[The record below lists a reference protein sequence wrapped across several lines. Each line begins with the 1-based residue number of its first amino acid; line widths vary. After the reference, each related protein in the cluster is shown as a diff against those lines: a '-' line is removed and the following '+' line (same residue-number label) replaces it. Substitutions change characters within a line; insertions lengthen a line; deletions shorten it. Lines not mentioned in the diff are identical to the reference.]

1 MNVDHIVSRLR
12 IGKCWLQTFF
22 IFASL
27 TTTANYLDHDE
38 NGIANKDDLRSVVS
52 QPLNALTG
60 GKTSHDPINGTSI
73 KLAKSLGAIFRGTKQ
88 PVGTTNPRPF
98 PSPSPAQRQLA
109 NAPYSWT
116 PAQSKNLAA
125 LHWKAGKQVQAK
137 PRHQNG
143 TIQYLEGWRL
153 EEEAQQALPGI
164 TRQET
169 TAYNLL
175 EKNQDL
181 FLIDQ
186 SEQEWELLHSKED
199 SLGFTQVQFSQ
210 TYDELEVWPSSVT
223 VQINPQ
229 GHAHVVTAAY
239 APTPKNL
246 ETKPSLLATSAY
258 RVAVEHLQSEG
269 LPFSDSAHLE
279 SQQLLVYAP
288 LSSNPHLAYSVSLHE
303 GSGVDWQVMVDAHS
317 GEILTSI
324 NQVCT
329 AAAQGSGADVSG
341 QTVPIEL
348 WFEDNQYS
356 LLNTTKSMHDE
367 QRSDPPGFQTTVG
380 GILIYEAG
388 NVSPQENPDNFNPG
402 LVSSV
407 SPDSGFPADAVSA
420 SINLAKVYDYYEAR
434 HQRTSIDGQ
443 GGNIIGI
450 TNVPINN
457 AYWQND
463 VITFGNLD
471 TWTHALDFAG
481 HEMTHG
487 VIEKTAGLIYQNQPG
502 ALNEAIA
509 DIFGESVEAFENNGV
524 PDWKLGTLLNSPLRD
539 MRNPGS
545 LEIGQGR
552 PYPSR
557 MSDFIPPNDPF
568 LDNLQ
573 GRDNGGVHLN
583 SSIINHAFYQLAE
596 GLPES
601 VGLPAAEQIFYRAVT
616 TKLQKQSQFLD
627 CRIACIQSA
636 EELFGV
642 GSTEARQTAEAFN
655 TVEIFDQTL
664 PTEPTPIPSVTGED
678 STLFTFVSPIDGLT
692 YLARRE
698 AAQQDDSTGILLV
711 ETPIAP
717 GKRPVV
723 SRDGT
728 VALFVTANF
737 SVAVIDT
744 LTGEGEV
751 VGDPGSVWSVG
762 LSPDGRF
769 LGIVLAANGEP
780 EDKIRVLDLE
790 TDEVE
795 EFELKAPAL
804 DGGATD
810 TILFAD
816 ALNFTPEGRFIYYD
830 ALNRISFSDGSSID
844 SWSIYA
850 LDRQTSNT
858 IAVVP
863 PIPGLS
869 IGNPSLGRSHFDHLV
884 FEAQDSSTGQSHIF
898 TQDLASGKQAEAGII
913 FATVGLAF
921 PAFFGNDNAVL
932 YTDYAFDSFGFFA
945 GSALTRQ
952 PLGLDGMTPD
962 GPPSIWLLGS
972 ASGPTIGTIYRRGT
986 YEGISELEIVTTP
999 ASIIESNP
1007 EPAMFLIRRSGAVSQ
1022 PLGIQFVITGTAT
1035 PNKDYVP
1042 ISLSVTFEP
1051 DQIEA
1056 AVPIQIIN
1064 DSIQEQ
1070 EETLTVTLSEAR
1082 NYSLGTAFTAS
1093 VQIQDDDTDTLKGY
1107 SLWAAENG
1115 IEGIDQDLDQDGRVN
1130 LLEYALGTN
1139 PSEPDQ
1145 ATFFKADLITI
1156 ESQQYFTLTL
1166 DRSIRRDDV
1175 NYGIETSTNL
1185 TAWANADAQMIV
1197 VEDSDTKLIIRQ
1209 SNPASSE
1216 ARVFMR
1222 LTLGLR

>member
-1 MNVDHIVSRLR
+1 MNVDQKVSRLH
-12 IGKCWLQTFF
+12 IGKRLVQALF

-27 TTTANYLDHDE
+27 IATSTYLTHEE
-38 NGIANKDDLRSVVS
+38 NPIAENENSGPIAV
-52 QPLNALTG
+52 QPLATINHSNSSHGHKATASANLINRLG
-60 GKTSHDPINGTSI
+60 GILPGTHQQLGKI
-73 KLAKSLGAIFRGTKQ
+73 KPRLF
-88 PVGTTNPRPF
+88 PRP
-98 PSPSPAQRQLA
+98 SATQRQLA
-109 NAPYSWT
+109 DSPHSWT
-116 PAQSKNLAA
+116 PAQAKNLAA
-125 LHWKAGKQVQAK
+125 LHWKAGKQVEAK

-153 EEEAQQALPGI
+153 EEEAQQAHPGI
-164 TRQET
+164 TLQET
-169 TAYNLL
+169 TAFNLL
-175 EKNQDL
+175 EKKQNL

-186 SEQEWELLHSKED
+186 PEQEWEILHSKED

-210 TYDELEVWPSSVT
+210 TYEGLEVWPSSLT

-239 APTPKNL
+239 APTPNDL
-246 ETKPSLLATSAY
+246 DTKPNIPASSALQI
-258 RVAVEHLQSEG
+258 AVTHLQTEG

-279 SQQLLVYAP
+279 NQQLLVYAP
-288 LSSNPHLAYSVSLHE
+288 LTSNSHLAYSVNLHE
-303 GSGVDWQVMVDAHS
+303 GSGVDWQVMIDAHS

-341 QTVPIEL
+341 QVMPIEL

-356 LLNTTKSMHDE
+356 LINTKKSMHDE

-380 GILIYEAG
+380 GILIYDAD
-388 NVSPQENPDNFNPG
+388 NVSPQENPDNFNPR
-402 LVSSV
+402 LVSSLA
-407 SPDSGFPADAVSA
+407 PDSGFPADAVSA

-434 HQRTSIDGQ
+434 HQRTSINGQ
-443 GGNIIGI
+443 GGNIMGI

-463 VITFGNLD
+463 VITFGNKD
-471 TWTHALDFAG
+471 NWAHALDFAG

-487 VIEKTAGLIYQNQPG
+487 VIEKTAGLIYENQPG

-509 DIFGESVEAFENNGV
+509 DIFGESVEAFQNNGT
-524 PDWKLGTLLNSPLRD
+524 PDWKLGTVLNSPLRD

-545 LEIGQGR
+545 LEIGLGR
-552 PYPSR
+552 PYPAR
-557 MSDFIPPNDPF
+557 MSEFIPPNDPF

-601 VGLPAAEQIFYRAVT
+601 IGLPTAEQIFYRAVT

-664 PTEPTPIPSVTGED
+664 PSEPTPIPSVTGED

-698 AAQQDDSTGILLV
+698 AAQQDDPSGILLV
-711 ETPIAP
+711 ETPVAP

-728 VALFVTANF
+728 IALFVTANF

-751 VGDPGSVWSVG
+751 VGDPGSVWSIG

-769 LGIVLAANGEP
+769 LGIVLASNGEP

-790 TDEVE
+790 TDALE

-830 ALNRISFSDGSSID
+830 ALNRISFSDGSSLD

-858 IAVVP
+858 ISVVP

-884 FEAQDSSTGQSHIF
+884 FEAQDSTTGQSHIF
-898 TQDLASGKQAEAGII
+898 TQDLSSGEQAEAGII
-913 FATVGLAF
+913 FATAGLAF
-921 PAFFGNDNAVL
+921 PDFFGDDNAVL

-952 PLGLDGMTPD
+952 PLGLDGMTPE
-962 GPPSIWLLGS
+962 GPASIWLLGS
-972 ASGPTIGTIYRRGT
+972 ASGATIGTIYRRGT
-986 YEGISELEIVTTP
+986 YDGISELEIVATP
-999 ASIIESNP
+999 ASIIESNT
-1007 EPAMFLIRRSGAVSQ
+1007 ESAGFVVRRSGAISQ
-1022 PLGIQFVITGTAT
+1022 PLVVQFVMTGTAT
-1035 PNKDYVP
+1035 PKEDYEP

-1051 DQIEA
+1051 DQTEA
-1056 AVPIQIIN
+1056 AVSIQIIN
-1064 DSIQEQ
+1064 DSIQEP
-1070 EETLTVTLSEAR
+1070 EETLTITLSEAR
-1082 NYSLGTAFTAS
+1082 NYSLGTMFTAS
-1093 VQIQDDDTDTLKGY
+1093 LQIQDDDLNTLTGY

-1115 IEGIDQDLDQDGRVN
+1115 IESMDQDLDQDGRAN

-1139 PSEPDQ
+1139 PAEPDQ
-1145 ATFFKADLITI
+1145 GTFLKAGLITI
-1156 ESQQYFTLTL
+1156 ESLQYFTLTL
-1166 DRSIRRDDV
+1166 DRTIRRDDV
-1175 NYGIETSTNL
+1175 HYGFETSSDLNE
-1185 TAWANADAQMIV
+1185 WAVADAQLIV
-1197 VEDSDTKLIIRQ
+1197 VEDTVSNLIVRQ
-1209 SNPASSE
+1209 RNSVSNG
-1216 ARVFMR
+1216 ARTFMR
-1222 LTLGLR
+1222 LKLELR

>member
-1 MNVDHIVSRLR
+1 MNIDQDVSRFR
-12 IGKCWLQTFF
+12 IGKRLLQALF

-27 TTTANYLDHDE
+27 VATTNHLTHEKNP
-38 NGIANKDDLRSVVS
+38 IAYDNQSRSVVGLPRSAPDHNNGSLS
-52 QPLNALTG
+52 QNQSASANLSNRLRG
-60 GKTSHDPINGTSI
+60 LFQGTNQ
-73 KLAKSLGAIFRGTKQ
+73 KLGTLKQ
-88 PVGTTNPRPF
+88 RPF
-98 PSPSPAQRQLA
+98 PLPSAAQRQLA
-109 NAPYSWT
+109 TAPHSWT
-116 PAQSKNLAA
+116 PGQAKNLAA
-125 LHWKAGKQVQAK
+125 LHWKAGKQVTAK

-153 EEEAQQALPGI
+153 EEEAQQAHPGI
-164 TRQET
+164 TLQET
-169 TAYNLL
+169 TAFNLL

-186 SEQEWELLHSKED
+186 PAQEWEILHSKKD
-199 SLGFTQVQFSQ
+199 SLGFTQVQFTQ
-210 TYDELEVWPSSVT
+210 TYEGLEVWPSSVT

-239 APTPKNL
+239 APTPS
-246 ETKPSLLATSAY
+246 SLNIEPTISASSALQS
-258 RVAVEHLQSEG
+258 AVNHLQHEG

-279 SQQLLVYAP
+279 KQQLLVYAP
-288 LSSNPHLAYSVSLHE
+288 LSSDSHLAYSVNLHE

-329 AAAQGSGADVSG
+329 AAAQGSGLDVAG
-341 QTVPIEL
+341 QIMPIEL

-356 LLNTTKSMHDE
+356 LINTKKSMHDE

-380 GILIYEAG
+380 GILVYDAENI
-388 NVSPQENPDNFNPG
+388 SPQENPDNFNPR

-407 SPDSGFPADAVSA
+407 APDSGFPADAVSA

-434 HQRTSIDGQ
+434 HQRTSIDGR

-463 VITFGNLD
+463 VITFGNKD
-471 TWTHALDFAG
+471 AWAHALDFAG

-487 VIEKTAGLIYQNQPG
+487 IIEKTAGLIYENQPG

-509 DIFGESVEAFENNGV
+509 DIFGESVEAFQNNGA

-545 LEIGQGR
+545 LEIGLGR
-552 PYPSR
+552 PYPAR
-557 MSDFIPPNDPF
+557 MSEFIPPNDPF

-601 VGLPAAEQIFYRAVT
+601 VGLPTAEQIFYRAVT

-642 GSTEARQTAEAFN
+642 GSTEAKQTAEAFN

-664 PTEPTPIPSVTGED
+664 PSEPTPIPSVTGED

-698 AAQQDDSTGILLV
+698 AAQQDDPTGILLV
-711 ETPIAP
+711 NTPVAP

-762 LSPDGRF
+762 LSPDGGL
-769 LGIVLAANGEP
+769 LGIVLATDGEP

-790 TDEVE
+790 TDALE

-830 ALNRISFSDGSSID
+830 ALNRISFSDGSSLD

-858 IAVVP
+858 ISVVP

-884 FEAQDSSTGQSHIF
+884 FEAQDATTGQSHIF
-898 TQDLASGKQAEAGII
+898 TQDLTSGEQIEVGII
-913 FATVGLAF
+913 FATAGLAF
-921 PAFFGNDNAVL
+921 PDFFGDDNAVL

-962 GPPSIWLLGS
+962 GPASIWLLGS
-972 ASGPTIGTIYRRGT
+972 TSGATIGTIYRRGT
-986 YEGISELEIVTTP
+986 YDGIAELEIVATP
-999 ASIIESNP
+999 ASIIESST
-1007 EPAMFLIRRSGAVSQ
+1007 EPARFVVRRSGPTSQ
-1022 PLGIQFVITGTAT
+1022 SLGVQFVMTGTAT
-1035 PNKDYVP
+1035 PKEDYEP

-1051 DQIEA
+1051 DQTEA
-1056 AVPIQIIN
+1056 TIPIRIIN
-1064 DSIQEQ
+1064 DSIQES
-1070 EETLTVTLSEAR
+1070 EETLTITLSDAR
-1082 NYSLGTAFTAS
+1082 NYSLGTEFSAS
-1093 VQIQDDDTDTLKGY
+1093 LQIQDDDSNTPSGY

-1115 IEGIDQDLDQDGRVN
+1115 ITSMDQDLDQDGRAN

-1139 PSEPDQ
+1139 PSVPDQ
-1145 ATFFKADLITI
+1145 DLFLKAGVTTI
-1156 ESQQYFTLTL
+1156 ESLQYFTLTL
-1166 DRSIRRDDV
+1166 ERNIRRDDLH
-1175 NYGIETSTNL
+1175 YGIEISSDLNTWT
-1185 TAWANADAQMIV
+1185 TADTQLIV
-1197 VEDSDTKLIIRQ
+1197 VEDMKSRFVVRQ
-1209 SNPASSE
+1209 SNPVSNE
-1216 ARVFMR
+1216 ARIFMR
-1222 LTLGLR
+1222 LAVGLR